1 MEFPPIRWESVPCPL
16 CGAAAGR
23 EFLRAAG
30 DGDHEYKLDRCDRC
44 GLVYLNPRPDETS
57 IAPFYPPEYGPYQP
71 PTRRRDR
78 PLRRLRARLGLRGE
92 RSLSDRI
99 PVRPG
104 GVLLDYGCGS
114 GWFAAQMR
122 DRGWDAFGMDVS
134 PYSVAAA
141 RWHFGLRAVRGTLPH
156 PDVQPGSLDAVTL
169 RAVLEH
175 VHDPR
180 GLARAV
186 FEALRPGGWLFVSV
200 PNLSG
205 WGFRQFGR
213 AWSQLDLPR
222 HLSHFTPDTLRRLI
236 EGAGFVVAAVETPG
250 HSKWMR
256 VSVDRA
262 ARDGTR
268 WWLKACRVRF
278 VCSALTRWTA
288 WAGRGDELAL
298 LARKPATA
306 AARAA

>member
-1 MEFPPIRWESVPCPL
+1 MPVPPIRWEAVPCPL

-30 DGDHEYKLDRCDRC
+30 DGGHEYKLDRCDRC
-44 GLVYLNPRPDETS
+44 GLVYLNPRPDEAS
-57 IAPFYPPEYGPYQP
+57 IAPFYPPDYAPYQP
-71 PTRRRDR
+71 PARRRGR
-78 PLRRLRARLGLRGE
+78 LRRQLRGRLGLRTE
-92 RSLSDRI
+92 KSLSDRI
-99 PVRPG
+99 PFRPG

-134 PYSVAAA
+134 PHSVAAT
-141 RWHFGLRAVRGTLPH
+141 RWHFGLRAIQGTLPH
-156 PDVQPGSLDAVTL
+156 PEVPPGALDAVTL

-175 VHDPR
+175 VHHPQR
-180 GLARAV
+180 LVRAV

-205 WGFRQFGR
+205 WGFRHFGR

-222 HLSHFTPDTLRRLI
+222 HLSHFTPHTLRRLV
-236 EGAGFVVAAVETPG
+236 EGAGFVVEAVDTPG
-250 HSKWMR
+250 HTKWMR

-262 ARDGTR
+262 RRESPR
-268 WWLKACRVRF
+268 WWLAACRARL

-298 LARKPATA
+298 LARKPLVAEVKA
-306 AARAA
+306 A